1 MGLDAHSRLHLNGMV
16 GEAHDRPAHGEERDE
31 VHDRLVR
38 GEARSENHRV
48 NHGVARGRQAHG
60 GQARGRQARGVA
72 RRRDHVR
79 RKPRGENRHVNH
91 GRQVHGEARGGAHDR
106 QARDRQAHGVARRMG
121 HVRRKPRGE
130 NRHVNHGRQAHGG
143 QARGRLVRDVA
154 HDSHSSQCEVHG
166 EQHRDHLP
174 RRRLL
179 YGLGDEQLVDDVNHS
194 NQGNLR
200 SIYRNRIHHTA
211 NRFLAASMGFGFLP
225 CELLVQQWRMSREV
239 RCAFGLCWGRMSN
252 QM

>member
-60 GQARGRQARGVA
+60 GQVRG
-72 RRRDHVR
+72 
-79 RKPRGENRHVNH
+79 
-91 GRQVHGEARGGAHDR
+91 
-106 QARDRQAHGVARRMG
+106 RQAHGVARRRD

-166 EQHRDHLP
+166 EQHRDHLL

-179 YGLGDEQLVDDVNHS
+179 CGLGDEQLVDDANHS

-211 NRFLAASMGFGFLP
+211 NRFLAASMGFRFLP